1 MLGRSELSATL
12 VCPNRTLAEELKR
25 AAGQQSVEF
34 LEEMADYPTSAQL
47 EARLRQLRPSVI
59 FVDLGTN
66 LETAL
71 SLVTIAT
78 TMNPA
83 VYVVG
88 LDSESN
94 ADVIIRSLRAG
105 ATELLATPF
114 DSTSVEVVL
123 RRIRKL
129 CSTQVTDAPING
141 KVFGFV
147 GVKAGQGVT
156 TLASNVAASL
166 SQEGKRKTLLVDL
179 DTMAGSLSFCWRL
192 THSYSVVDALAHA
205 DKLDD
210 ALWSAL
216 VTKRNGVDVLLAP
229 DTPDMPSLQPERY
242 QRVLDFVRTRYD
254 YIVFDLPT
262 VHGPA
267 SKSLVAETDHAFV
280 VCNSELPSLHLTRK
294 AISAM
299 EREGL
304 TKDRFSLIVN
314 RMSRR
319 GELGAQD
326 MERVFNFP
334 ISHVFPED
342 SASIHRALTAGKPIA
357 ASSDLGRKL
366 AALAQSLSGELKT
379 KKKKAAG
386 GLRLSALLS
395 NG

>member
-34 LEEMADYPTSAQL
+34 LEEMADYPTSTQL
-47 EARLRQLRPSVI
+47 EARLRQLRPSVL

-78 TMNPA
+78 AMNPA

-105 ATELLATPF
+105 ATEFLATPF

-129 CSTQVTDAPING
+129 CTTQVSDAPING
-141 KVFGFV
+141 KVFAFV

-216 VTKRNGVDVLLAP
+216 VR
-229 DTPDMPSLQPERY
+229 
-242 QRVLDFVRTRYD
+242 
-254 YIVFDLPT
+254 
-262 VHGPA
+262 
-267 SKSLVAETDHAFV
+267 
-280 VCNSELPSLHLTRK
+280 
-294 AISAM
+294 
-299 EREGL
+299 
-304 TKDRFSLIVN
+304 
-314 RMSRR
+314 
-319 GELGAQD
+319 
-326 MERVFNFP
+326 
-334 ISHVFPED
+334 
-342 SASIHRALTAGKPIA
+342 
-357 ASSDLGRKL
+357 
-366 AALAQSLSGELKT
+366 SGSVS
-379 KKKKAAG
+379 G
-386 GLRLSALLS
+386 Q
-395 NG
+395 